1 MALRDR
7 LSPNARPA
15 CRPGPVSAAPR
26 SSLRAPRQ
34 RSPCRGV
41 WGRPWAPH
49 AGASPGHAGSSPPA
63 ELLSASS
70 LGRHAPL
77 GIPLHAACSA
87 CPLTARPG
95 DIPPPRLVSVLAGRP
110 LVPRLSYGVG
120 WSREFPE
127 PEAHAPK
134 GAAKQTTSALGT
146 MGTVPWLPGVS
157 VACAALIGPSPLSS
171 RKGVPRET
179 QRKRASAAS
188 CRAGLDEAREGRE
201 RAPKCQAKILSE
213 GGGKDLRRLRKVLSP
228 HTSDL
233 QNAGTER
240 PCVFLVHHH
249 VIRSSGFAEFLLHG
263 DAMCWVSLAIA
274 LSSDVKYLRDSFA
287 SVRKE
292 SNLSKAFSS
301 PDSPACLIHE

>member
-1 MALRDR
+1 MLLASALRAGV
-7 LSPNARPA
+7 SGAV
-15 CRPGPVSAAPR
+15 PGPPTRAPR
-26 SSLRAPRQ
+26 SAGAAALALLCPRSS
-34 RSPCRGV
+34 SPHLHLADT
-41 WGRPWAPH
+41 RPWE
-49 AGASPGHAGSSPPA
+49 SRCTPPA
-63 ELLSASS
+63 
-70 LGRHAPL
+70 RHA
-77 GIPLHAACSA
+77 
-87 CPLTARPG
+87 PLTARPG

-134 GAAKQTTSALGT
+134 GAAKQTTSASGT

-201 RAPKCQAKILSE
+201 RAPKCQGKILSE
-213 GGGKDLRRLRKVLSP
+213 RGGGKALQRLRKVLSP

-240 PCVFLVHHH
+240 PCGFLVHHH

-274 LSSDVKYLRDSFA
+274 LSSDVKNLRDSFA